1 MKYGVKNARSDKI
14 LYIIEKRCYNYGM
27 IPVVAI
33 VGRPN
38 VGKSTLMNRVSGRR
52 VSIVDDMPGVTRDR
66 LYADCEWCGKSFTL
80 IDTGGID
87 DGQDDITLSVK
98 RQAYDAVELSD
109 VVVFLTDLKQGVL
122 SGDTDIAEVL
132 RRCKKPVI
140 LAVNKADAAPKDNVY
155 DFYSLGL
162 GDPYPISAEH
172 GSGVGDLLDAVTESF
187 TFTEGEE
194 KSALK
199 IALVGKPNVGKSS
212 LLNRFCGY
220 ERSIVSDVAGTTRD
234 AIDSVVTVG
243 GEDFVLIDT
252 AGMRRKRDIASGS
265 IERYSVLRSI
275 AAIKRADAV
284 AVIMDAEAGIT
295 EQDEKIAGL
304 VHESGKPSVIVLNKW
319 DAVEKDTHTINK
331 FTDELKERLS
341 FMSYFTSVTVSA
353 KSGLRAD
360 RILLEAKKSWEN
372 ASRRIST
379 GLLNELVGQA
389 ISATEPTAHK
399 GKRPKIFYVS
409 QPGVN
414 PPLFV
419 FKVNDPKLIHFSYER
434 YLENS
439 LRRAF
444 DFSGTPIQM
453 KFVGRSE

>member
-1 MKYGVKNARSDKI
+1 MT
-14 LYIIEKRCYNYGM
+14 
-27 IPVVAI
+27 PVVAI

-38 VGKSTLMNRVSGRR
+38 VGKSTLMNRISGRR

-87 DGQDDITLSVK
+87 DRLDDITLSVK

-122 SGDTDIAEVL
+122 SGDNDISDVL

-140 LAVNKADAAPKDNVY
+140 LAVNKADAASHDNVY

-162 GDPYPISAEH
+162 GDPYLISAEH
-172 GSGVGDLLDAVTESF
+172 GSGVGDLLDAVTKSF
-187 TFTEGEE
+187 DVTEGEE

-243 GEDFVLIDT
+243 GEDYVLIDT

-331 FTDELKERLS
+331 FTDELKERLA

-379 GLLNELVGQA
+379 GLLNELIGQA
-389 ISATEPTAHK
+389 IAATEPTAHK